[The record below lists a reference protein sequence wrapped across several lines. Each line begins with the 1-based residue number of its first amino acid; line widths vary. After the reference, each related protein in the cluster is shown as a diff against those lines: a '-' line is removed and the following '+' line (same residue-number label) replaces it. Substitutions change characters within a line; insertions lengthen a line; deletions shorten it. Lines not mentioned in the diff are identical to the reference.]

1 MKTSPTRSWRR
12 IDGVLLLDKP
22 VGMSSNAALQKARR
36 LFQAEKGGHM
46 GTLDPFASGLL
57 PLCFGE
63 ATKFSR
69 FVLDADKTYR
79 ATLRLGVTT
88 ATGDPE
94 GDVIE
99 TREITQVDRF
109 AVETALARFH
119 GIQQQ
124 IPPRHA
130 ALKYQGRTY
139 YEYARAGIEIPRE
152 ARAIEIHALRLID
165 FAPPVVVIDA
175 HVSKG
180 TYIRTLAEDLGAVLG
195 CGAHLAALRRL
206 QSGPFSMATAHTLE
220 MLEAAS
226 DTERMANLLPTETLI
241 QPLPRADLDPAAAV
255 RFSQGQRLALRDVA
269 ALSAPDQTVYAV
281 FSFPPLPQ
289 RESDANFLG
298 VAEARDGALRPLRLV
313 VSP

>member
-1 MKTSPTRSWRR
+1 MTWRR
-12 IDGVLLLDKP
+12 VDGVLLLDKP
-22 VGMSSNAALQKARR
+22 VGMSSNMVLQKARR

-88 ATGDPE
+88 TTGDPE
-94 GDVIE
+94 GDIVE
-99 TREITQVDRF
+99 TRETAQVDRF
-109 AVETALARFH
+109 AVENALARFH

-152 ARAIEIHALRLID
+152 ARAIEIHALRLMD
-165 FAPPVVVIDA
+165 FAPPVLIIDA

-180 TYIRTLAEDLGAVLG
+180 TYIRTLAEDLGAMLG
-195 CGAHLAALRRL
+195 CGAHLTALRRL
-206 QSGPFSMATAHTLE
+206 QSGPFSMASAHTLE
-220 MLEAAS
+220 MLEAVS
-226 DTERMANLLPTETLI
+226 DAERMASLLPTETLV
-241 QPLPRADLDPAAAV
+241 QALPRADLAPAAAG
-255 RFSQGQRLALRDVA
+255 RFSQGQRLALRDVE
-269 ALSAPDQTVYAV
+269 ALS
-281 FSFPPLPQ
+281 
-289 RESDANFLG
+289 
-298 VAEARDGALRPLRLV
+298 
-313 VSP
+313 